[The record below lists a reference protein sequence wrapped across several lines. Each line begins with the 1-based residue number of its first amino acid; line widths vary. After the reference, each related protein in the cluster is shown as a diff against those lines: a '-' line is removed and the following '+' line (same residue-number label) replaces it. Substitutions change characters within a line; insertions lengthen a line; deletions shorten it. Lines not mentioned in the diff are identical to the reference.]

1 MTTVHQL
8 IIKKGF
14 DTVAYAH
21 LSKELCV
28 NCYTVDSIEKVYE
41 KLETLN
47 NVSQIISSL
56 DKPLMRLYSAS
67 KA

>member
-47 NVSQIISSL
+47 NVSQIIS
-56 DKPLMRLYSAS
+56 
-67 KA
+67 

>member
-1 MTTVHQL
+1 MKLIMITVHQL

-14 DTVAYAH
+14 DTVAWAH

-28 NCYTVDSIEKVYE
+28 NYYTVASMEQVYT

-47 NVSQIISSL
+47 TVS
-56 DKPLMRLYSAS
+56 
-67 KA
+67 